1 MIKIHSVKT
10 YNSSTTITKWMVGI
24 QFNII
29 LHYLIITIYTYIYI
43 YIYTHTPIFTCTIE
57 KQNTFTLFYSITQSF
72 EKNPGPHP
80 QPVSSIPQPSA
91 LRVATPPWSPDPPA
105 AARPRNADWRPPR
118 WPSAERCTRRKS
130 LGPLRPCRGRGT
142 PWVHQWG

>member
-29 LHYLIITIYTYIYI
+29 LHYLIITIYTYIY
-43 YIYTHTPIFTCTIE
+43 THTPIFTCTIE

-80 QPVSSIPQPSA
+80 QPVPSIPQPSA

-105 AARPRNADWRPPR
+105 AARPRNAD
-118 WPSAERCTRRKS
+118 
-130 LGPLRPCRGRGT
+130 
-142 PWVHQWG
+142 